1 MAGANKFADTGFLI
15 DVFLSGGQAALD
27 ALRDKLAGKIYIT
40 TDTIDELG
48 RFKKA
53 DITALK
59 TWVQN
64 TANVTTINYT
74 DTALAAGVTVTV
86 HLTAASCG
94 MAGQREAALHTRERR
109 QSSSP

>member
-64 TANVTTINYT
+64 AANVTTINYT
-74 DTALAAGVTVTV
+74 DTALAAAN
-86 HLTAASCG
+86 AAK
-94 MAGQREAALHTRERR
+94 EAAIRAHVNDLSALR
-109 QSSSP
+109 

>member
-64 TANVTTINYT
+64 AANVTTINYT
-74 DTALAAGVTVTV
+74 DTEL
-86 HLTAASCG
+86 
-94 MAGQREAALHTRERR
+94 R
-109 QSSSP
+109 